1 MVEGQAEPSV
11 GELLGALARDTGV
24 LMRQELQLVSTEMT
38 LKARV
43 FARNTGLIAFG
54 GALALAGGLALLAA
68 AIAALHLVLPL
79 WLSAL
84 LVGVAVTGIG
94 YAFISKGLAALK
106 AIDAVP
112 TKTLHTLSAD
122 VAWAKEQVR

>member
-1 MVEGQAEPSV
+1 MVAGQTEPSV

-24 LMRQELQLVSTEMT
+24 LMRQELQLASTEMT
-38 LKARV
+38 LKARA

-84 LVGVAVTGIG
+84 IIGVAVTGIG
-94 YAFISKGLAALK
+94 YAFISKGLTALK
-106 AIDAVP
+106 QIDAVP
-112 TKTLHTLSAD
+112 AKTLETLHAD